1 MDGAKLCFLTVVIDT
16 SLITITIK
24 LSRMQICLI
33 LIQLC
38 KSYEDEQLISRTMGS
53 GSREPGQ
60 SLVALIADWW
70 V

>member
-1 MDGAKLCFLTVVIDT
+1 MDGLNRAFITVVIDT
-16 SLITITIK
+16 SHTTVTIK